1 MFLLGFPLLLVPF
14 AIYNMIAFLMPGVS
28 FTEPLFTLDLLSQ
41 ARLAVSLSD
50 VLILFAMLILFIE
63 ILKAT
68 RIGNRSIVD
77 HLLSLILFVVMLGEF
92 VMVAKV
98 ATSTF
103 QLLLGLSALDVLAGF
118 AVTLRT
124 SQRDITLERVEPV

>member
-1 MFLLGFPLLLVPF
+1 
-14 AIYNMIAFLMPGVS
+14 MPGVS

-103 QLLLGLSALDVLAGF
+103 LLLLGLSALDVLAGF